1 MSSTNHDHLTSG
13 TRMRP
18 LSRLVATLAFVSWSV
33 VACAQ
38 GDSAKAPATAS
49 AIAEG
54 GDAGTIVEN
63 PTPGGEAPG
72 GETPIE
78 QPAPPAV
85 QLQLGALAFGG
96 KACAVAE
103 GLEGVV
109 NTGSE
114 LLLNVATAVTKKPEA
129 AIERGACAVALP
141 ITVPA
146 GYRMVISKIG
156 VAGHMLIA
164 KGANVTGLLE
174 VFTTGNEE
182 SATIEFNG
190 KAARGNKLVRQ
201 NFEQEAQ
208 ITTEC
213 GAGINLRSN
222 SSYLIRGGEAETHA
236 VFAGLK
242 VAYKLEACQ

>member
-1 MSSTNHDHLTSG
+1 MTSTHNDHLTTG

-18 LSRLVATLAFVSWSV
+18 LGKIVATLAFVSWSA

-38 GDSAKAPATAS
+38 GDSPKAAAATS
-49 AIAEG
+49 TISEG

-63 PTPGGEAPG
+63 PTPGGEAPAP
-72 GETPIE
+72 EPT
-78 QPAPPAV
+78 QPQA
-85 QLQLGALAFGG
+85 QLQLGALAYGG
-96 KACAVAE
+96 KACAVAD
-103 GLEGVV
+103 GLEGVID
-109 NTGSE
+109 TGSE
-114 LLLNVATAVTKKPEA
+114 LLLNVATTVTKQSES

-141 ITVPA
+141 VSVPA
-146 GYRMVISKIG
+146 GYRLVISKIG

-164 KGANVTGLLE
+164 KGATVTGLLE

-190 KAARGNKLVRQ
+190 KATRGNKLVRQ

-222 SSYLIRGGEAETHA
+222 SSYLIRGGESQTHA